1 MAGAEHAWD
10 TVHSLRTEHTINGI
24 HRFLEWARAA
34 RAAQSEAPDAVSE
47 ESAETEVNTRAEEL
61 VESC

>member
-10 TVHSLRTEHTINGI
+10 AVHSLRTEHSINGI

-34 RAAQSEAPDAVSE
+34 RVAQSENPDA
-47 ESAETEVNTRAEEL
+47 ATEVSVEIETSTAEREL
-61 VESC
+61 VGA